1 MLIDHQF
8 SESNMLIEP
17 EKLKFNDI
25 LDSLKGFNV
34 HKDEIKSKFWKVKI
48 QSFIKERNLT

>member
-1 MLIDHQF
+1 MFIDHQF